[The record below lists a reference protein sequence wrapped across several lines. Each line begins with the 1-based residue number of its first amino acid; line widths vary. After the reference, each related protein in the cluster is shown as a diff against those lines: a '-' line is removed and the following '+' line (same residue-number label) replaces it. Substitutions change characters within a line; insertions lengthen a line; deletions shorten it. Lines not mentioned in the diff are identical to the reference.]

1 MVVRSV
7 ETIDSGELRAL
18 LKAIREVY
26 GYDFTQYA
34 EASIKRRSLFF
45 MNSRNMRTI
54 QDLSQALLGDD
65 QVFEEFVRNL
75 SVTVTE
81 MFRDPAF
88 YAALRSK
95 VMKRLATYPF
105 IKVWVA
111 GCATGEEVYSIA
123 ILLKEEGLLD
133 RSIIYATD
141 INQHSLHQAK
151 EGIFPM
157 DLMKSYTTNYLK
169 SGGKKDFSEYYVAQY
184 NAALFDRSLRNN
196 IVFAPHNL
204 ASDQSFNEFQ
214 LILCRNVLI
223 YFNQE
228 LQNKVMNLFYD
239 SLCSFGIL
247 GLGNK
252 ESLLFTDKQK
262 CFDPIDQKQKIFI
275 KIA

>member
-7 ETIDSGELRAL
+7 ETIDSNELTTL
-18 LKAIREVY
+18 LTAIKEAY

-34 EASIKRRSLFF
+34 QASVKRRSLYF
-45 MNSRNMRTI
+45 MNAKNFKTTLEL
-54 QDLSQALLGDD
+54 QQALLQND
-65 QVFEEFVRNL
+65 QLFEEFVRNL

-81 MFRDPAF
+81 MFRDPDF
-88 YAALRSK
+88 YLTLRNK

-105 IKVWVA
+105 IRVWVA
-111 GCATGEEVYSIA
+111 GCATGEEVYSTA
-123 ILLKEEGLLD
+123 ILLKEEGLLS
-133 RSIIYATD
+133 RSLIYATD
-141 INQHSLHQAK
+141 INQHSLLQAK
-151 EGIFPM
+151 QGIFPL
-157 DLMKSYTTNYLK
+157 DLMKSYTANYIK
-169 SGGKKDFSEYYVAQY
+169 SGGEHDFSQYYVAQY

-214 LILCRNVLI
+214 LILCRNVLM

-239 SLCSFGIL
+239 SLCTFGIL

-252 ESLLFTDKQK
+252 ESLLFTDKQSY
-262 CFDPIDQKQKIFI
+262 FDAIDKKQKIFI
-275 KIA
+275 KTA

>member
-141 INQHSLHQAK
+141 INQHSLHLAK

>member
-7 ETIDSGELRAL
+7 ETIDSGELRSL
-18 LKAIREVY
+18 LKEIREVY

-123 ILLKEEGLLD
+123 ILLKEEGLLN

-157 DLMKSYTTNYLK
+157 DLMKSYTTNYIK

>member
-1 MVVRSV
+1 MVVRTV
-7 ETIDSGELRAL
+7 DTIDSEELRRVL
-18 LKAIREVY
+18 NDIRDVY

-34 EASIKRRSLFF
+34 EASIKRRSLYF
-45 MNSRNMRTI
+45 MNSRKIATTAELR
-54 QDLSQALLGDD
+54 DLLVNSEVAFG
-65 QVFEEFVRNL
+65 EFVREL

-88 YAALRSK
+88 YACLRNR
-95 VMKRLATYPF
+95 VLKRLATYPF

-123 ILLKEEGLLD
+123 ILLHEEGLLN
-133 RSIIYATD
+133 RSLIYATD
-141 INQHSLHQAK
+141 INQHSLYQAK

-157 DLMKSYTTNYLK
+157 DLMKSYTTNYMK
-169 SGGKKDFSEYYVAQY
+169 SGGERDFSKYYVAHY
-184 NAALFDRSLRNN
+184 NAAILDRSLRNN

-223 YFNQE
+223 YFNQD
-228 LQNKVMNLFYD
+228 LQNRVMNLFYE
-239 SLCSFGIL
+239 SLCMFGVL
-247 GLGNK
+247 GLGSK

-262 CFDPIDQKQKIFI
+262 CFEAIDNRQKVFMKIS
-275 KIA
+275 

>member
-1 MVVRSV
+1 MVVRTVDSI
-7 ETIDSGELRAL
+7 ETDELTAL
-18 LKAIREVY
+18 LAAIREAY
-26 GYDFTQYA
+26 GYDFTEYA
-34 EASIKRRSLFF
+34 EASIKRRSLYF
-45 MNSRNMRTI
+45 MNCRQIKSVKE
-54 QDLSQALLGDD
+54 LSQILLHDELI
-65 QVFEEFVRNL
+65 FEEFVRNI

-88 YAALRSK
+88 YASLKNK
-95 VMKRLATYPF
+95 VIKRLATYPF

-123 ILLKEEGLLD
+123 ILLKEEGLLA
-133 RSIIYATD
+133 RSLIYATD
-141 INQHSLHQAK
+141 INQHSLHLAK
-151 EGIFPM
+151 TGIFPM
-157 DLMKSYTTNYLK
+157 DLMKGYTTNYLK
-169 SGGKKDFSEYYVAQY
+169 AGGQKDFSEYYVAQY

-223 YFNQE
+223 YFNQQ

-239 SLCSFGIL
+239 SLCNFGIL

-252 ESLLFTDKQK
+252 ESLMFTDKRSR
-262 CFDPIDQKQKIFI
+262 FDAIDSKEKIYL
-275 KIA
+275 KMQ

>member
-1 MVVRSV
+1 MVVRTV
-7 ETIDSGELRAL
+7 ETISSED
-18 LKAIREVY
+18 LKMMLVAIREAY

-34 EASIKRRSLFF
+34 EASIKRRSLYF
-45 MNSRNMRTI
+45 MNSRTI
-54 QDLSQALLGDD
+54 PTLQELSQMLLQDERL
-65 QVFEEFVRNL
+65 FEEFVRNL

-81 MFRDPAF
+81 MFRDPTF
-88 YAALRSK
+88 YACLREK
-95 VMKRLATYPF
+95 TMKRLATYPF

-123 ILLKEEGLLD
+123 ILLKEEGLLS
-133 RSIIYATD
+133 RSLIYATD

-157 DLMKSYTTNYLK
+157 DLMKTYTANYQK
-169 SGGKKDFSEYYVAQY
+169 SGGQKDFSKYYMAQY
-184 NAALFDRSLRNN
+184 SAALFDKSLRNN

-228 LQNKVMNLFYD
+228 LQNKVMTLFYN
-239 SLCSFGIL
+239 SLCTFGIL

-252 ESLLFTDKQK
+252 ESILFTDKQQ
-262 CFDPIDQKQKIFI
+262 FFEPIDRKEKVFI
-275 KIA
+275 KTS

>member
-1 MVVRSV
+1 LLQLLLQDESV
-7 ETIDSGELRAL
+7 
-18 LKAIREVY
+18 
-26 GYDFTQYA
+26 F
-34 EASIKRRSLFF
+34 EAFV
-45 MNSRNMRTI
+45 RTI
-54 QDLSQALLGDD
+54 
-65 QVFEEFVRNL
+65 

-88 YAALRSK
+88 YACLRHK

-123 ILLKEEGLLD
+123 ILLKEAGLLE

-141 INQHSLHQAK
+141 INQYSLKIAK
-151 EGIFPM
+151 DGIFPI
-157 DLMKSYTTNYLK
+157 DLMKAYTLNYQK
-169 SGGKKDFSEYYVAQY
+169 AGGERDFSGYYVAQY
-184 NAALFDRSLRNN
+184 DAVLMDKSLRNN

-223 YFNQE
+223 YFNQA

-239 SLCSFGIL
+239 SLCTFGIL

-252 ESLLFTDKQK
+252 ESLLFTEKQK
-262 CFDPIDQKQKIFI
+262 CFDVIDRKEKVYI
-275 KIA
+275 KTS

>member
-1 MVVRSV
+1 MVVRTID
-7 ETIDSGELRAL
+7 TIDSEELRKV
-18 LKAIREVY
+18 LKDIRDVY

-34 EASIKRRSLFF
+34 EASIKRRSLYF
-45 MNSRNMRTI
+45 MNSRKISTTGELRE
-54 QDLSQALLGDD
+54 LLVNSESAFG
-65 QVFEEFVRNL
+65 EFVRDL

-88 YAALRSK
+88 YLCLRTT
-95 VMKRLATYPF
+95 VLKRLATYPF
-105 IKVWVA
+105 IKIWIA

-123 ILLKEEGLLD
+123 ILLQEAGLLN
-133 RSIIYATD
+133 RSLIYATD
-141 INQHSLHQAK
+141 INQHSLCQAK

-157 DLMKSYTTNYLK
+157 DLMKSYTSNYIK
-169 SGGKKDFSEYYVAQY
+169 SGGEEDFSQYYVAHY
-184 NAALFDRSLRNN
+184 NAAIVDRSLRNN

-228 LQNKVMNLFYD
+228 LQNKVMNLFYE
-239 SLCSFGIL
+239 SLCTFGFL
-247 GLGNK
+247 GLGSK

-262 CFDPIDQKQKIFI
+262 SFDAIDKKQKVFI
-275 KIA
+275 KIS